1 MKILVAV
8 KQVAFLDDEFE
19 MRDDGRD
26 VDADFFEK
34 DLNEFDHFSVEEAML
49 IKEAAGDAA
58 EVVIAIVGNED
69 ADDALRTAL
78 AKGADRGVRV
88 WDDALA
94 EADGVAVARVLA
106 KVVERE
112 KPDMVFTGAQSAD
125 FGSAVTGMA
134 LAGLL
139 GWPHAAVVCNLDYK
153 PGAGGSVG
161 AEFVAKSP
169 PDGYTL
175 LVANTGTM
183 VINPALYPKL
193 PYTMLRDLIPVART
207 AQQPLALVVNPS
219 VPANDIREFIA
230 YVRRHPGKLNYASAG
245 NGGISHLVPEM
256 FKQAAGV
263 FMVHLP
269 YRGSAPA
276 FADVLAGHAQV
287 MAESIPQVTQ
297 YARQGKVR
305 ALAVTSRTRSPA
317 LPDVPTMIEAGL
329 KDFEVVGFYGILA
342 PGGTPKD
349 VIARLGQAFQQ
360 TLETPEIRT
369 RMQQQGADPAFLNPD
384 AFGTFLKAELPRW
397 ERAVKASG
405 AKID

>member
-1 MKILVAV
+1 MSGSPFPSRPAPT
-8 KQVAFLDDEFE
+8 
-19 MRDDGRD
+19 RR
-26 VDADFFEK
+26 
-34 DLNEFDHFSVEEAML
+34 
-49 IKEAAGDAA
+49 
-58 EVVIAIVGNED
+58 IAWRGG
-69 ADDALRTAL
+69 LRRAL
-78 AKGADRGVRV
+78 AALLATVLPTIATAAFPEKPIRLIIGFPAGGPLDGHARL
-88 WDDALA
+88 LA
-94 EADGVAVARVLA
+94 ERLQ
-106 KVVERE
+106 
-112 KPDMVFTGAQSAD
+112 QS
-125 FGSAVTGMA
+125 
-134 LAGLL
+134 L
-139 GWPHAAVVCNLDYK
+139 GQPIVIDYK

-183 VINPALYPKL
+183 VINPALYPRL
-193 PYTMLRDLIPVART
+193 PYTMLRDLVPVART

-317 LPDVPTMIEAGL
+317 LPEVPTMIEAGL

-342 PGGTPKD
+342 PGGTPRD

-369 RMQQQGADPAFLNPD
+369 RMQQQGADPAFLNPE